1 MKKIVALIL
10 IVLLAANVSGATLSY
25 HFCGKILQNFA
36 LDLQKQQKGCCCG
49 KMEQKK
55 EKRCCKTKHCK
66 VTVDD
71 SKSLAKQLSFSKT
84 FMADAVPAVPVL
96 VVVQQVP
103 LPVQHFRVPPAHAP
117 PLRTAVPLRILYQQF
132 LI

>member
-1 MKKIVALIL
+1 MKKFVAVIL

-25 HFCGKILQNFA
+25 HFCGKILQRFA
-36 LDLQKQQKGCCCG
+36 LDLQKQQTGCCCS

-66 VTVDD
+66 VTVDE

-84 FMADAVPAVPVL
+84 FMADAVLTAPVQ

-103 LPVQHFRVPPAHAP
+103 LPEPRYRVPPAHAP
-117 PLRTAVPLRILYQQF
+117 PSGSPVPLHILYQQF